1 MYSEEKMTS
10 RREIY
15 DGKVVKLYVDDV
27 ELDNGHKT
35 KRELIRHPGGVCVL
49 PLDEEGSVYM
59 VKQFR
64 YPFQT
69 ALYELPAGKLEF
81 GENHRECGI
90 RELKEET
97 GATAD
102 SFEYLGCIYP
112 TVAYDTEIIHMY
124 LARGLHFGEQHL
136 DEGEFL
142 DVIKLPFDKV
152 FDMAMNGGLPDA
164 KTQTAVLKTKLLM
177 LQNKGE

>member
-112 TVAYDTEIIHMY
+112 T
-124 LARGLHFGEQHL
+124 
-136 DEGEFL
+136 EGEFL

-164 KTQTAVLKTKLLM
+164 KTQAAVLKTKLLM

>member
-1 MYSEEKMTS
+1 MYSEEKQLS
-10 RREIY
+10 RTDIF
-15 DGKVVKLYVDDV
+15 DGKVVKLFVDEV
-27 ELDNGHKT
+27 ELDNGQKA
-35 KRELIRHPGGVCVL
+35 KREIIQHPGGVCVL
-49 PLDEEGSVYM
+49 PLDEDGNVYM

-64 YPFQT
+64 YPFMT
-69 ALYELPAGKLEF
+69 ALYEIPAGKLEY

-124 LARGLHFGEQHL
+124 LARGLHFGEQSL

-142 DVIKLPFDKV
+142 DVIKMPFDEV
-152 FDMAMNGGLPDA
+152 FEMAMNGSIPDA
-164 KTQTAVLKTKLLM
+164 KTQTAVLKTKILLDM
-177 LQNKGE
+177 NNA

>member
-1 MYSEEKMTS
+1 MYSEEKTLDS
-10 RREIY
+10 ELKF
-15 DGKVVKLYVDDV
+15 DGRVVKLYVDNV
-27 ELDNGHKT
+27 ELAGGVKT
-35 KRELIRHPGGVCVL
+35 VRELIKHPGGVCIL
-49 PLDEEGSVYM
+49 PIDDEGNVCM

-64 YPFQT
+64 YPFMK

-81 GENHRECGI
+81 GEDSRTCGI

-112 TVAYDTEIIHMY
+112 TVAYDTEIIYMY
-124 LARGLHFGEQHL
+124 VAKGLHFGSQHL

-142 DVIKLPFDKV
+142 DVIKLPYDKV
-152 FDMAMNGGLPDA
+152 LQMALDGELPDA
-164 KTQTAVLKTKLLM
+164 KTQAAILKYEVLK
-177 LQNKGE
+177 NRSN

>member
-1 MYSEEKMTS
+1 MYSEEKTIS
-10 RREIY
+10 RELRF
-15 DGKVVKLYVDDV
+15 DGKVVKHYVDEA
-27 ELDNGHKT
+27 ELDNGQRAY
-35 KRELIRHPGGVCVL
+35 RELIKHPGGVCVL
-49 PLDEEGSVYM
+49 PLDEEGNVYM

-64 YPFQT
+64 YPFGC
-69 ALYELPAGKLEF
+69 ALYELPAGKLEY
-81 GENHRECGI
+81 GEDHRTCGI

-97 GATAD
+97 GAEAD

-152 FDMAMNGGLPDA
+152 FEMAMNGELPDA
-164 KTQTAVLKTKLLM
+164 KTQTAVLKAKLL
-177 LQNKGE
+177 LG

>member
-1 MYSEEKMTS
+1 MFSEEKQLS
-10 RREIY
+10 REMKF
-15 DGKVVKLYVDDV
+15 DGRVVKLYVDQV
-27 ELDNGHKT
+27 ELDNGT
-35 KRELIRHPGGVCVL
+35 RTFREVIEHPGGVCVL
-49 PLDEEGSVYM
+49 PIDENGDVYM

-64 YPFQT
+64 YPFMK

-142 DVIKLPFDKV
+142 DVIKLPFEKV
-152 FDMAMNGGLPDA
+152 VEMALNGELPDA
-164 KTQTAVLKTKLLM
+164 KTQAAVLKTKILLDGKKM
-177 LQNKGE
+177 